1 LTLLAS
7 TPLKN
12 LQRKSLLS
20 CLASFERERERER
33 DGILY
38 SSYIGRGK
46 EEVGGESELKGVTE
60 YCVLYTNIN
69 KIILIK

>member
-1 LTLLAS
+1 
-7 TPLKN
+7 LKN

-20 CLASFERERERER
+20 CLASFERERER